1 MTGIHYATAEC
12 SLGCVLLAARADG
25 VCAILLGDHR
35 DDLEQDLR
43 RRFPRTECRAD
54 QDGLRAW
61 VAQAVE
67 SIERPGT
74 PLALPWAEHGTRF
87 QRRVWAELKAVP
99 PGSTTSYRELAV
111 RVGQPKAV
119 RAVARAC
126 AANPL
131 AVAVPCHRV
140 MRVDG
145 ALAGYRW
152 GLDRKRALL
161 EREALAWR

>member
-25 VCAILLGDHR
+25 VCAILLGDSR
-35 DDLEQDLR
+35 TELEQDLR
-43 RRFPRTECRAD
+43 RRFPRMECRAD
-54 QDGLRAW
+54 QDGLRVW

-74 PLALPWAEHGTRF
+74 ALALPWAEQGTRF
-87 QRRVWAELKAVP
+87 QQRVWAELKAVP

-161 EREALAWR
+161 EMEALAWR